1 MGQRKQER
9 ELQAALQEEMLQQ
22 QRLEEEEEKARI
34 KAVEEEEKMAKI
46 KAVEEE
52 FSKLEREEDEAAK
65 KKKAGKK
72 KKKTKKNETEA
83 VDSGPKLN
91 LMAGD
96 VSNTRRMF
104 EKSKKG
110 GEDNKEPPRPARV
123 NKLTTNPFEN
133 MSSTEQ
139 SFEKVVTVKKLQRNP
154 FMEQLEKKGHEEAKK
169 PVVAKTAPVKKISNE
184 TCIKFESKKEKKPSE
199 NNQETNEQLER
210 KQVVRVSRSIEGP
223 APQNKTETEKRKKSG
238 STLSLQKI
246 FIDGPKEFFKSSKE
260 KLYKISKETLCE
272 VSEPMDKAEPQ
283 TGDKKP
289 SRSEM
294 QNYLLSHV
302 LFDGKEVAKKEKP
315 PPLKQEEIE
324 DIDDIENYLDDEYRA
339 KIEQY
344 CALLD
349 DDKQKKKTTKA
360 IKKKEENLPTLKTV
374 DIKAIQQQM
383 QEQMKKPVEKKVE
396 KDNDPV
402 FSKNESHV
410 NKFKGIFDNDAKDE
424 GEAKPLGQNKGRG
437 KGGKSD

>member
-1 MGQRKQER
+1 MGTNRQKEFEKQKKLKEKQRSEKEEEMQRKQER

-22 QRLEEEEEKARI
+22 QRLEEEEEAARI
-34 KAVEEEEKMAKI
+34 KAVEEEKKMAKI

-52 FSKLEREEDEAAK
+52 FSKLELEEDEAAK

-72 KKKTKKNETEA
+72 KRKTKKNETEA
-83 VDSGPKLN
+83 VDSGSKLN

-96 VSNTRRMF
+96 VSNTRSMF

-110 GEDNKEPPRPARV
+110 VEDNKEPPRPARV

-133 MSSTEQ
+133 MSGSTEQ

-154 FMEQLEKKGHEEAKK
+154 FMEQLEKKSAFQEVKK
-169 PVVAKTAPVKKISNE
+169 PAVAKTAPVKKISNE

-199 NNQETNEQLER
+199 NNQETNGEQQER

-272 VSEPMDKAEPQ
+272 VSEPMDKTEPA

-324 DIDDIENYLDDEYRA
+324 DIEDIENYLDDEYRA

-349 DDKQKKKTTKA
+349 DDKPKKKKKKKTANKA

-383 QEQMKKPVEKKVE
+383 QEQM
-396 KDNDPV
+396 
-402 FSKNESHV
+402 
-410 NKFKGIFDNDAKDE
+410 
-424 GEAKPLGQNKGRG
+424 
-437 KGGKSD
+437 